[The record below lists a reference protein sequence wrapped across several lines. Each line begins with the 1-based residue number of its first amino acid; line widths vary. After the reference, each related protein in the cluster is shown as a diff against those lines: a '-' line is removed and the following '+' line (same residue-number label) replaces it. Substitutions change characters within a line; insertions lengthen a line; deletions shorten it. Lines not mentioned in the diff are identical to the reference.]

1 MCNPMFA
8 MAGVSYMAET
18 MATESH
24 NKAMRQQARNVARL
38 KASQAH
44 GEGIKKATAVSVERS
59 NTMRKVSSAQG
70 LAEVKMAA
78 RGISGGT
85 AYSSK
90 IQEFGQ
96 RSNELEGALN
106 VKARQVYGQYQRGVS
121 NIQIER
127 DMAIKQYGQA
137 SLGDVVEGFGMA
149 MLTSA
154 ATQYALGVGAF
165 AKAVPDL
172 GATATAA
179 QGLSGGLPAA
189 TSLPGLAETSISL
202 MTDTAM
208 NPFNFANLA
217 VPI

>member
-1 MCNPMFA
+1 MRGQA
-8 MAGVSYMAET
+8 VRIAA
-18 MATESH
+18 A
-24 NKAMRQQARNVARL
+24 KAL
-38 KASQAH
+38 QAH

-106 VKARQVYGQYQRGVS
+106 VKARQVYGQYQRVVG
-121 NIQIER
+121 NIQLER
-127 DMAIKQYGQA
+127 DMIVKQYEQA
-137 SLGDVVEGFGMA
+137 SLGDHLKGFGMA

-165 AKAVPDL
+165 AKTIPDV
-172 GATATAA
+172 GTAA
-179 QGLSGGLPAA
+179 TQGLSQGLKASM
-189 TSLPGLAETSISL
+189 TPGMGMGSINL
-202 MTDTAM
+202 MTDTAI
-208 NPFNFANLA
+208 ATTGSA
-217 VPI
+217 VPNVLMPDITSGGIFGAGFPTPLY